1 MTAEE
6 VTDIQETMPLLCQQI
21 YSPVRFMQS
30 LSHMLEIGV
39 DLFVEIGPG
48 RTLSG
53 FLKKIDRQANVINVS
68 SFADV
73 EKVKE
78 AYHV

>member
-1 MTAEE
+1 M
-6 VTDIQETMPLLCQQI
+6 
-21 YSPVRFMQS
+21 
-30 LSHMLEIGV
+30 

-53 FLKKIDRQANVINVS
+53 FLKKIDRQANVVNVS